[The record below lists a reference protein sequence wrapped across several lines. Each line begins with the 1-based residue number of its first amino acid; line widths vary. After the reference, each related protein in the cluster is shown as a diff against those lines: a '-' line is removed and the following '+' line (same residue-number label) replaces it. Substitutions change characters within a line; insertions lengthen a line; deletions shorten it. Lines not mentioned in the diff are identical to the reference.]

1 MDERCFERFLA
12 FYEWNFVW
20 RIFFFLFPTSE
31 IFINYE
37 YFISYIFV
45 IISNFINYEYREY
58 LFWYFSMK
66 LFVQFSS
73 TLNVFYLTILIYH
86 SEKQAIL

>member
-1 MDERCFERFLA
+1 MFREIFSFL
-12 FYEWNFVW
+12 WMKLCLTD
-20 RIFFFLFPTSE
+20 FFFLFPTSE

>member
-1 MDERCFERFLA
+1 MKLCLTDF
-12 FYEWNFVW
+12 
-20 RIFFFLFPTSE
+20 FFFLFPTSE

>member
-1 MDERCFERFLA
+1 MNETLSDGF
-12 FYEWNFVW
+12 
-20 RIFFFLFPTSE
+20 FFFLFPTSE

>member
-1 MDERCFERFLA
+1 MKLCLTD
-12 FYEWNFVW
+12 
-20 RIFFFLFPTSE
+20 FFFLFPTSE